1 MDAEEELVRKEKG
14 EGRKDGEMKNRGS
27 NIQRFS
33 KCGFLREKDR
43 ARTED
48 AGWGKLL
55 LKIRELSPELRNTGN
70 ENFYLMRNI
79 FIFYNKYFYKTKPV
93 FRNYH

>member
-1 MDAEEELVRKEKG
+1 MD
-14 EGRKDGEMKNRGS
+14 S
-27 NIQRFS
+27 
-33 KCGFLREKDR
+33 REKDR

-70 ENFYLMRNI
+70 ENFIL
-79 FIFYNKYFYKTKPV
+79 
-93 FRNYH
+93 